1 MTSAWVSLAHWA
13 LSSTVQT
20 GVMVAVLVLVS
31 LVAGRHLAPK
41 WTAVLWLLVF
51 VRLAIPWNPT
61 TLMPLS
67 PAVLPSH
74 LASGVLTSP
83 PVVATHHPVT
93 VEPVFPGPAPHGMAW
108 PLWLG
113 VSWAL
118 GVAALAARTARREWA
133 FRHALQQSKRPLH
146 LGSAPQGRM
155 PVVWETTAVGA
166 PAAFGIWRPEILV
179 PQGLRGVLTP
189 DEWHLML
196 RHELSHIQRR
206 DVLMRWGMELVAIVY
221 WFNPFVWLARHYARQ
236 AQELAADDAVLRALA
251 PGERPQ
257 YGHALLTV
265 AGLIRQPTD
274 TPSTAGMQ
282 WPRGSLAGRIRRIRQ
297 APRHRLAGLGAATAA
312 VLVGVAAIA
321 TGVRAAPPP
330 TSPAALAV
338 EHGLRRAL
346 PALRHQPGI
355 GGAHLTTA
363 AQAGH
368 LRVVVALALDG
379 NNMAEAHL
387 QTLVRHYLGDAR
399 AVSPASVHTTFLT
412 RDALTIRV
420 YGSPR
425 HGPLVAWATKAPGAQ
440 AVRWV
445 IPSHPVYPQN
455 ARGQTYGT
463 DAPTLVL
470 TAAQA
475 GHVQPANLSTPTL
488 VWVQATNGKS
498 GFAYAQQL
506 NGPMPKNPQQAI
518 AMSNE
523 PPRALPVY
531 AENGTT
537 VIGQFVVGGA
547 ASAPPHVS
555 VVVPTASM
563 SIGPVSGHSAS
574 AFQQQV
580 SFSAL
585 VQNMTDH
592 AVFVIDVHVLV
603 SAALQH
609 RLAPGATRIPV
620 DKSLGPYAFYR
631 VTGHVVFDTRGM
643 TTDQIRQ
650 VAAIQGFTVDSRP

>member
-1 MTSAWVSLAHWA
+1 MLGHWA
-13 LSSTVQT
+13 VSSTLQT
-20 GVMVAVLVLVS
+20 GVMVGVLALVTT
-31 LVAGRHLAPK
+31 LAGRHFAPR

-51 VRLAIPWNPT
+51 VRLVIPWNPV
-61 TLMPLS
+61 TLVHLS
-67 PAVLPSH
+67 PPGVPPPMAARVSAPSPIVTTGH
-74 LASGVLTSP
+74 LTP
-83 PVVATHHPVT
+83 TVVS
-93 VEPVFPGPAPHGMAW
+93 PGPHPAPFVVAW
-108 PLWLG
+108 PLLLG
-113 VSWAL
+113 ALWAL
-118 GVAALAARTARREWA
+118 GVVALAGRTVHREWT
-133 FRHALQQSKRPLH
+133 FRRAIRQSARLLH
-146 LGSAPQGRM
+146 LGSAPQARM
-155 PVVWETTAVGA
+155 PAVWETAAVDA
-166 PAAFGIWRPEILV
+166 PAAFGIWRPKILV
-179 PQGLRGVLTP
+179 PLGLRVVLTP
-189 DEWHLML
+189 SEWQLML
-196 RHELSHIQRR
+196 RHELVHIQHR
-206 DVLMRWGMELVAIVY
+206 DVLLRWGMELVAIVY
-221 WFNPFVWLARHYARQ
+221 WFNPFVWVARHHVRQ
-236 AQELAADDAVLRALA
+236 AQELAADDVVLAALA
-251 PGERPQ
+251 PGDRSQ
-257 YGHALLTV
+257 YGHTLLTV
-265 AGLIRQPTD
+265 AGLIHHPTGS
-274 TPSTAGMQ
+274 PSTAGMQ
-282 WPRGSLAGRIRRIRQ
+282 WPRGSLAGRIGRIRQ

-330 TSPAALAV
+330 TSPTALAV
-338 EHGLRRAL
+338 EHGLRWAL

-355 GGAHLTTA
+355 GAARLTTA

-379 NNMAEAHL
+379 NNVAEVHL
-387 QTLVRHYLGDAR
+387 QTLLQHYLRDAR
-399 AVSPASVHTTFLT
+399 AVSPASVQTTFLT

-425 HGPLVAWATKAPGAQ
+425 HGPLVAWATKPPGAQ
-440 AVRWV
+440 TVRWV

-475 GHVQPANLSTPTL
+475 GHVQPANLTTPTL

-498 GFAYAQQL
+498 GFAYTQQL

-523 PPRALPVY
+523 PPRSIPVY

-609 RLAPGATRIPV
+609 RVAPGATRIPV
-620 DKSLGPYAFYR
+620 DKPVGPHDFYR

-643 TTDQIRQ
+643 TTDQIRR